1 MIGSK
6 RSHQLNS
13 AAASQRQQLPS
24 SPLNAATQMC
34 VFFGYGHFET
44 GQAGINTG
52 SRLMIILA
60 KQLPDYRLYS
70 VSTPPFQ
77 VEIILVGL

>member
-34 VFFGYGHFET
+34 FFGHGHFET

-70 VSTPPFQ
+70 VSTPSFQ
-77 VEIILVGL
+77 VEIILVGP